1 MSQETSVQNGA
12 RSGKVNSEGYEIHF
26 SVTGEGSPMLLVHGW
41 GADAS
46 SNWET
51 TGWVDT
57 LLKLRQVISIDVR
70 GHGRSAKPHALEP
83 YSYAAMCQDVL
94 AVMDALGV
102 EQADYLGYSMGA
114 FMGAFLLGHHP
125 LRFRSMV
132 LGGIGRKRSG

>member
-1 MSQETSVQNGA
+1 MSQKTSVQNGA
-12 RSGKVNSEGYEIHF
+12 RSGKVNSDGYEIHF

-70 GHGRSAKPHALEP
+70 GHGRSDKPHALEP

-102 EQADYLGYSMGA
+102 ASRLSG
-114 FMGAFLLGHHP
+114 LLN
-125 LRFRSMV
+125 
-132 LGGIGRKRSG
+132 GGIHGCVPARSSSATLPVNGLGWHWR